1 MTEENWII
9 VCRAAGMV
17 NAQIILGRL
26 QTDGIPAR
34 LQYEAIGVLS
44 CALDIDGLGEKIVQ
58 QLVEV
63 GLVKDVGDLYG
74 LTEDDL
80 IPLERFAEKSRMT
93 LSRNDLKPDISNCFN
108 FMNIINA

>member
-44 CALDIDGLGEKIVQ
+44 CALDIDGLGEVQ
-58 QLVEV
+58 IFVPESSADQAREV
-63 GLVKDVGDLYG
+63 LEQRF
-74 LTEDDL
+74 TE
-80 IPLERFAEKSRMT
+80 
-93 LSRNDLKPDISNCFN
+93 NDLKWEGK
-108 FMNIINA
+108 